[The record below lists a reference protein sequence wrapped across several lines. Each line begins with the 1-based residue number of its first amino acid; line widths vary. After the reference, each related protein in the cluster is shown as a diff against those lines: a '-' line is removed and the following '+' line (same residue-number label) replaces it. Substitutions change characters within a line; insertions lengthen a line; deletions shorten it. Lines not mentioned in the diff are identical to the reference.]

1 MNELRFL
8 EALGGIDDEL
18 IREAYIDIEKPVS
31 VRAASS
37 GMNLY
42 VIGSVA
48 AAAVISVG
56 AAAFYNSHRPEKLL
70 SESSVIVS
78 EDHGEMTSAA
88 TDNEKTSSLAETS
101 AAPEKTTAEHNEKY
115 EGTTSAVITE
125 TSSQQQ
131 PAKSTETEHSLPEN
145 NIPTQP
151 PAETPTETIPDPA
164 NKEHTTAAPPDDHD
178 GLPEQTTSS
187 PGGIPGA
194 VFTQLNVSFD
204 EAKEKFAH
212 PILPCTED
220 DFTGYKA
227 GIVSQNGDTSSS
239 EAFCLSVIYGFTD
252 GSITLTDRSRLN
264 SINCPSGD
272 TIEYRGRTF
281 YIEDIWG
288 ETHIGYYP
296 ALEKGIA
303 YQALFSP
310 EHDIYDI
317 MDMMIS
323 VEF

>member
-8 EALGGIDDEL
+8 EALGGIDDDL

-78 EDHGEMTSAA
+78 EDHGEVTSAA

-101 AAPEKTTAEHNEKY
+101 AAPEKTTAEHSDKTEPS
-115 EGTTSAVITE
+115 TSAVITE
-125 TSSQQQ
+125 TSSQQ
-131 PAKSTETEHSLPEN
+131 PADSTEAEHSLPVN
-145 NIPTQP
+145 DIPTQP

-187 PGGIPGA
+187 PGGFPGA

-212 PILPCTED
+212 PIIPCTRD
-220 DFTGYKA
+220 DFTGYNA

-239 EAFCLSVIYGFTD
+239 EAFCLSVTYVFTD

-264 SINCPSGD
+264 GINCPSGD

-281 YIEDIWG
+281 YVEDIWG